1 MTFTDTL
8 LFLRAWLRDPSKIGA
23 VAPSGAA
30 LARLITG
37 DIDPRRGPV
46 IELGPGTGVFT
57 QALLD
62 RGVPAHRL
70 ALVESDPTFA
80 SALTQRFPGTRVLNM
95 DADHLGVAEPLF
107 GSERA
112 SAVVSGLPLLSM
124 PREKALT
131 IVDGL
136 FSRQL
141 RKNGTFHQF
150 TYGPRC
156 PLPPDELHELG
167 LEAVRT
173 GSALLNFP
181 PASVYRFRR
190 RTSISLAI

>member
-8 LFLRAWLRDPSKIGA
+8 LFLRAWLRDPSMIGA

-30 LARLITG
+30 LARLITR
-37 DIDPRRGPV
+37 DVDPRNGPV

-57 QALLD
+57 QTLLD

-70 ALVESDPTFA
+70 ALIEADPTFA
-80 SALTQRFPGTRVLNM
+80 NTLTQRFPATRVLNM
-95 DADHLGVAEPLF
+95 DAAHLGLSEPLF

-112 SAVVSGLPLLSM
+112 GAVVSGLPLLSM
-124 PREKALT
+124 PRDKALA
-131 IVDGL
+131 IVEGL

-141 RKNGTFHQF
+141 RKDGTFHQF

-156 PLPPDELHELG
+156 PLPPDELSELG
-167 LEAVRT
+167 LEAT
-173 GSALLNFP
+173 HMGSALLNLP

-190 RTSISLAI
+190 RTSISMAI

>member
-8 LFLRAWLRDPSKIGA
+8 LFLRAWLRGPSKIGA

-30 LARLITG
+30 LARLITRDMG
-37 DIDPRRGPV
+37 PGSGPV

-70 ALVESDPTFA
+70 ALVESDKTFA
-80 SALTQRFPGTRVLNM
+80 SALAQRFPDTRVLNM
-95 DADHLGVAEPLF
+95 DADYLGITEPLF
-107 GSERA
+107 GIERA
-112 SAVVSGLPLLSM
+112 GAVISGLPLLSM
-124 PREKALT
+124 PREKVLT

-141 RKNGTFHQF
+141 RKDGTFHQF

-156 PLPPDELHELG
+156 PLPPHELRDLG
-167 LEAVRT
+167 LEAVRV
-173 GSALLNFP
+173 GSALLNLP

-190 RTSISLAI
+190 RRSVSLAI